1 MDVIRRPKIADL
13 VAGMDP
19 MQLLK
24 DMQQGFINY
33 SQGRSMIPPVGEL
46 ILPERNGEVHIKY
59 G

>member
-1 MDVIRRPKIADL
+1 
-13 VAGMDP
+13 MDP